1 MQANKKLTR
10 KEKKKQRAALVE
22 SESDNEATELSGGIG
37 GGLALGDHF
46 TVSLQ
51 AKTAAQKQNL
61 ENALDIKV
69 DNFSIAAQGKELFTN
84 ASLTIAA
91 GRRYGLVGPNGMGKT
106 TLLKHIANRKLD
118 IPSNIDI
125 LYCEQEIEV
134 DEKSAIDVVILAD
147 VKRKKLLDEERQ
159 LMEKVSDGDLSV
171 NERLQEVCDEL
182 RAIGADA
189 AEPRARRIL
198 AGLGFNAEMQSRP
211 SNQFSGGW
219 RMRISL
225 ARALFLEPTL
235 LLLDEPT
242 NHLDLNAVIWLDNY
256 LQNWKKT
263 LLVVSHDQSFLDS
276 ICTDIIHLD
285 QQKLYY
291 YKGNYSQFKKM
302 FGQKR
307 KELEKEYEKQQK
319 QLRDLKIS
327 GKSNKQALEK
337 VAKGKQA
344 KQKKDNKIDDFYNEE
359 NKMNLI
365 QRPKDYVVKFRF
377 PDPPAL
383 NPPIL
388 GAHDVSFGFPGRPM
402 LFENVNF
409 GIDLSSRIAIV
420 GPNGVGKS
428 TFLKLLLGDLEPTR
442 GEIRKN
448 HRLRIGRF
456 DQHSSEHLNNDESPV
471 EYLRRLFNLSY
482 QDARKNLGVVGLA
495 SHAHTIQIQNLSGG
509 QKSRVALAE
518 LSLSAPDVLI
528 LVKIIVDEPTNNL
541 DIESID
547 ALADAINEFQG
558 GVLMVT
564 HDERL
569 IRETDCQLWIVEDQN
584 ICEIDAKKEMYG
596 VHDVRMDMPK
606 GKGKNATSSASAE
619 PAKGGKGGGNAI
631 KVRHI
636 LCEKLSKANEAM
648 EKLKAGEK
656 FNIVASSYSEDKARQ
671 GCTVLQGDLGWMVRG
686 SMVGP
691 FQDAAFGLPISTVDK
706 PVFTDPPV
714 KTKFDINSS
723 VNKSQI
729 MKGTGNNIAAM
740 EINTVEVGIVSVG
753 TEENPFTESSE
764 KIEELSPEGK
774 IQERLREEYVIV
786 ADAIPA
792 KFNKCNVESVS
803 TTIMIAVQ
811 HITAH
816 FEVSGK
822 GFSHVY
828 ENANVGT
835 LAAAQK
841 SKFQHLIDKNSDT
854 DAPLLN
860 SLEYLMK
867 VLPAVSLNENEVT
880 IVRLENPHPDVSS
893 ISYFLKT
900 FDTFDNDSEK
910 KSTAS
915 SVCESNQTTTALRKR
930 KRSHCSSTDYQ
941 FNVLSCANSSYLN
954 KEDSHRDT
962 DFSDSFQYQ
971 SPNGIYAITSAED
984 CRLRLFQL
992 SSYNSDFQ
1000 NEHSNDN
1007 SKAKSPTLS
1016 LLKRI
1021 SCASGS
1027 VERSTLFAYTCRHDP
1042 IFLKDCTGETRAAF
1056 KAINDK
1062 DELAPAL
1069 SLVFTN
1075 DGRNIYAG
1083 FKKCIRQFDL
1093 ERPGCQT
1100 SSITTW
1106 SKETGGQQGLISCF
1120 TMPSDANGIF
1130 FAGSYDG
1137 TVALYDNRL
1146 KEPQVVFVANQR
1158 GITHMMMTSSGY
1170 YLFTGGRCDCEIC
1183 CWDVRIMPKKMK
1195 VLKRPADTP
1204 QRIYFDID
1212 HFDKFIISGSSTGH
1226 VIIWNLDEFNGN
1238 NCFDYHCSILKHT
1251 LTFRASSSLI
1261 NGISLNPLHPFLLTS
1276 SGLRI
1281 PPLIDMNTNVPDEI
1295 VTKYFKS
1302 DNALTMWPSLRLF
1315 PWLSL
1320 EFSAA
1325 FIQPLRT
1332 IFLLSA
1338 WHLKISYVIRDEVE
1352 PRHRSGVNSMQF
1364 DSSLQRLYTAGRD
1377 SVIRIWNSR
1386 LDRSS
1391 RSIYWFYGT
1400 SYGLVISASSDTTV
1414 KVWNAHKG
1422 FCMSTLRTHKD
1433 YVKALAYAKDKEQ
1446 VASAGLDRSIFLWDV
1461 NTLTALTA
1469 SNNTITTS
1477 SLNGSKDSIYSLAMN
1492 PSGTV
1497 IVSGSAE
1504 KVLRVWDPR
1513 TCQKSMKLRGHTDVV
1528 KAIVISRDGTHC
1540 VSAGSDA
1547 SIRLWHL
1554 GMQRSIGT
1562 IWCHTEG
1569 VWSLQTDDSFSTV
1582 YSAGRDK
1589 CVFMSNLKCTENSV
1603 LLFEEQAPVLKL
1615 LLVDH
1620 GNSIWSS
1627 TTDSSVRLWKIS
1639 AESLDN
1645 DYDVDG
1651 CNADMPLVRKPEYV
1665 IKGAPSIRQYSI
1677 LNDKRFILTRDSED
1691 NIALWDV
1698 LRARKA
1704 KDFGCQNFEQKLKE
1718 QFKMLFVPNWF
1729 SVDLKTGML
1738 QITLDEADCFSAWVS
1753 AKDAKLGNI
1762 NNVDVKSLLEHWPRA
1777 QSVQDQPE
1785 EGTGFDKRFS
1795 NGYFAVPE
1803 KHCLFLHSET
1813 SGRALF
1819 RLACRDAGGENE
1831 SALLND
1837 VLPQWA
1843 VDIVVNKAMPKYN
1856 KIPFYLFPHPSFN
1869 LKVYKRD
1876 RLSASDM
1883 LQVRKVI
1890 EHVYEKILST
1900 AVSTENS
1907 MNANSE
1913 KSPGAQSQPSSTPA
1927 VLPSN
1932 LEEKIELY
1940 CQDQRLDPNMDL
1952 RTIKYFIWKQGGDL
1966 VLYYKAL
1973 SVMFAKTN
1981 AFKLTTFSEN
1991 YLKTTLMEFIKCRQL
2006 SH

>member
-1 MQANKKLTR
+1 
-10 KEKKKQRAALVE
+10 
-22 SESDNEATELSGGIG
+22 
-37 GGLALGDHF
+37 
-46 TVSLQ
+46 
-51 AKTAAQKQNL
+51 
-61 ENALDIKV
+61 
-69 DNFSIAAQGKELFTN
+69 LF
-84 ASLTIAA
+84 
-91 GRRYGLVGPNGMGKT
+91 V
-106 TLLKHIANRKLD
+106 
-118 IPSNIDI
+118 
-125 LYCEQEIEV
+125 
-134 DEKSAIDVVILAD
+134 
-147 VKRKKLLDEERQ
+147 
-159 LMEKVSDGDLSV
+159 
-171 NERLQEVCDEL
+171 
-182 RAIGADA
+182 
-189 AEPRARRIL
+189 
-198 AGLGFNAEMQSRP
+198 
-211 SNQFSGGW
+211 
-219 RMRISL
+219 
-225 ARALFLEPTL
+225 
-235 LLLDEPT
+235 
-242 NHLDLNAVIWLDNY
+242 
-256 LQNWKKT
+256 
-263 LLVVSHDQSFLDS
+263 
-276 ICTDIIHLD
+276 
-285 QQKLYY
+285 
-291 YKGNYSQFKKM
+291 
-302 FGQKR
+302 
-307 KELEKEYEKQQK
+307 
-319 QLRDLKIS
+319 
-327 GKSNKQALEK
+327 
-337 VAKGKQA
+337 
-344 KQKKDNKIDDFYNEE
+344 
-359 NKMNLI
+359 
-365 QRPKDYVVKFRF
+365 
-377 PDPPAL
+377 
-383 NPPIL
+383 
-388 GAHDVSFGFPGRPM
+388 
-402 LFENVNF
+402 
-409 GIDLSSRIAIV
+409 
-420 GPNGVGKS
+420 
-428 TFLKLLLGDLEPTR
+428 
-442 GEIRKN
+442 
-448 HRLRIGRF
+448 
-456 DQHSSEHLNNDESPV
+456 
-471 EYLRRLFNLSY
+471 
-482 QDARKNLGVVGLA
+482 
-495 SHAHTIQIQNLSGG
+495 
-509 QKSRVALAE
+509 
-518 LSLSAPDVLI
+518 
-528 LVKIIVDEPTNNL
+528 
-541 DIESID
+541 
-547 ALADAINEFQG
+547 
-558 GVLMVT
+558 
-564 HDERL
+564 
-569 IRETDCQLWIVEDQN
+569 
-584 ICEIDAKKEMYG
+584 
-596 VHDVRMDMPK
+596 
-606 GKGKNATSSASAE
+606 
-619 PAKGGKGGGNAI
+619 
-631 KVRHI
+631 
-636 LCEKLSKANEAM
+636 
-648 EKLKAGEK
+648 
-656 FNIVASSYSEDKARQ
+656 
-671 GCTVLQGDLGWMVRG
+671 
-686 SMVGP
+686 
-691 FQDAAFGLPISTVDK
+691 
-706 PVFTDPPV
+706 
-714 KTKFDINSS
+714 
-723 VNKSQI
+723 
-729 MKGTGNNIAAM
+729 AM
-740 EINTVEVGIVSVG
+740 EINTVEFGIVSVG

-764 KIEELSPEGK
+764 KIEELSPEGE
-774 IQERLREEYVIV
+774 IQEGLKEEYVIV

-803 TTIMIAVQ
+803 TSIMIAMQ

-816 FEVSGK
+816 FDVSGK
-822 GFSHVY
+822 GFSHVS

-835 LAAAQK
+835 LAVAQK
-841 SKFQHLIDKNSDT
+841 SKFKHLIDKNSDT
-854 DAPLLN
+854 N
-860 SLEYLMK
+860 
-867 VLPAVSLNENEVT
+867 AVFSAHPEQSRIFNEST
-880 IVRLENPHPDVSS
+880 SSRVSERKRS
-893 ISYFLKT
+893 NCSNSYFLKT
-900 FDTFDNDSEK
+900 FDIFDNDSEK

-930 KRSHCSSTDYQ
+930 KRYSELQRSHCSSTDNQ

-962 DFSDSFQYQ
+962 DFSDSFQYHEYGEIKAAPRLVYSEKKEFNIERDGGRFNNFCKGCKW

-1000 NEHSNDN
+1000 NEHSNDD

-1016 LLKRI
+1016 LSKRI
-1021 SCASGS
+1021 SCGDCIYDFCWSPVCSASGS
-1027 VERSTLFAYTCRHDP
+1027 VERATLFAYTCRHDP

-1062 DELAPAL
+1062 DELASAL

-1075 DGRNIYAG
+1075 DGRNMYAG

-1100 SSITTW
+1100 SSIATW
-1106 SKETGGQQGLISCF
+1106 CMAKFCKNGLISCF

-1158 GITHMMMTSSGY
+1158 GITHMMMTSSGN

-1183 CWDVRIMPKKMK
+1183 CWDVRIMPKKIK

-1212 HFDKFIISGSSTGH
+1212 HFDKFIVSGSSTGH
-1226 VIIWNLDEFNGN
+1226 VIIWNLDEFNAN
-1238 NCFDYHCSILKHT
+1238 NRFDHCSILKHT

-1281 PPLIDMNTNVPDEI
+1281 PPIIDMNTNVPDEI

-1302 DNALTMWPSLRLF
+1302 DNALNMWPSLRLF
-1315 PWLSL
+1315 TWLSVL
-1320 EFSAA
+1320 FSCVFFTLSEFEDSYKYKGFFAS
-1325 FIQPLRT
+1325 
-1332 IFLLSA
+1332 FLLLLACAKKRVEFAFSMKNVLVKMNYSQKA
-1338 WHLKISYVIRDEVE
+1338 VSGSMKKKIQISYVIRDEVE

-1386 LDRSS
+1386 LDRDPYIGSMEHHTDWVNDVLLCCNG
-1391 RSIYWFYGT
+1391 RH
-1400 SYGLVISASSDTTV
+1400 LISASSDTTV

-1620 GNSIWSS
+1620 GTSIWSS

-1762 NNVDVKSLLEHWPRA
+1762 NNVDVKLNFGGLLLQALLEHWPRA

-1795 NGYFAVPE
+1795 NGYFAVPG
-1803 KHCLFLHSET
+1803 HTPLIFCET

-1843 VDIVVNKAMPKYN
+1843 IDIVVNKAMPKYN

-1913 KSPGAQSQPSSTPA
+1913 KNPGAQSQPSSTPA

-1966 VLYYKAL
+1966 VLYYKA
-1973 SVMFAKTN
+1973 VK
-1981 AFKLTTFSEN
+1981 
-1991 YLKTTLMEFIKCRQL
+1991 
-2006 SH
+2006 

>member
-1 MQANKKLTR
+1 M
-10 KEKKKQRAALVE
+10 
-22 SESDNEATELSGGIG
+22 
-37 GGLALGDHF
+37 
-46 TVSLQ
+46 
-51 AKTAAQKQNL
+51 
-61 ENALDIKV
+61 
-69 DNFSIAAQGKELFTN
+69 
-84 ASLTIAA
+84 
-91 GRRYGLVGPNGMGKT
+91 
-106 TLLKHIANRKLD
+106 
-118 IPSNIDI
+118 
-125 LYCEQEIEV
+125 
-134 DEKSAIDVVILAD
+134 AI
-147 VKRKKLLDEERQ
+147 
-159 LMEKVSDGDLSV
+159 
-171 NERLQEVCDEL
+171 
-182 RAIGADA
+182 
-189 AEPRARRIL
+189 
-198 AGLGFNAEMQSRP
+198 
-211 SNQFSGGW
+211 
-219 RMRISL
+219 
-225 ARALFLEPTL
+225 
-235 LLLDEPT
+235 
-242 NHLDLNAVIWLDNY
+242 
-256 LQNWKKT
+256 
-263 LLVVSHDQSFLDS
+263 
-276 ICTDIIHLD
+276 
-285 QQKLYY
+285 
-291 YKGNYSQFKKM
+291 
-302 FGQKR
+302 
-307 KELEKEYEKQQK
+307 
-319 QLRDLKIS
+319 LKI
-327 GKSNKQALEK
+327 
-337 VAKGKQA
+337 
-344 KQKKDNKIDDFYNEE
+344 
-359 NKMNLI
+359 
-365 QRPKDYVVKFRF
+365 
-377 PDPPAL
+377 
-383 NPPIL
+383 
-388 GAHDVSFGFPGRPM
+388 
-402 LFENVNF
+402 LFAF
-409 GIDLSSRIAIV
+409 
-420 GPNGVGKS
+420 
-428 TFLKLLLGDLEPTR
+428 
-442 GEIRKN
+442 
-448 HRLRIGRF
+448 
-456 DQHSSEHLNNDESPV
+456 
-471 EYLRRLFNLSY
+471 
-482 QDARKNLGVVGLA
+482 
-495 SHAHTIQIQNLSGG
+495 
-509 QKSRVALAE
+509 
-518 LSLSAPDVLI
+518 
-528 LVKIIVDEPTNNL
+528 
-541 DIESID
+541 
-547 ALADAINEFQG
+547 
-558 GVLMVT
+558 
-564 HDERL
+564 
-569 IRETDCQLWIVEDQN
+569 
-584 ICEIDAKKEMYG
+584 
-596 VHDVRMDMPK
+596 VR
-606 GKGKNATSSASAE
+606 
-619 PAKGGKGGGNAI
+619 
-631 KVRHI
+631 
-636 LCEKLSKANEAM
+636 
-648 EKLKAGEK
+648 
-656 FNIVASSYSEDKARQ
+656 
-671 GCTVLQGDLGWMVRG
+671 
-686 SMVGP
+686 
-691 FQDAAFGLPISTVDK
+691 
-706 PVFTDPPV
+706 
-714 KTKFDINSS
+714 
-723 VNKSQI
+723 
-729 MKGTGNNIAAM
+729 
-740 EINTVEVGIVSVG
+740 
-753 TEENPFTESSE
+753 
-764 KIEELSPEGK
+764 
-774 IQERLREEYVIV
+774 
-786 ADAIPA
+786 
-792 KFNKCNVESVS
+792 
-803 TTIMIAVQ
+803 
-811 HITAH
+811 
-816 FEVSGK
+816 
-822 GFSHVY
+822 
-828 ENANVGT
+828 
-835 LAAAQK
+835 
-841 SKFQHLIDKNSDT
+841 
-854 DAPLLN
+854 
-860 SLEYLMK
+860 
-867 VLPAVSLNENEVT
+867 
-880 IVRLENPHPDVSS
+880 
-893 ISYFLKT
+893 
-900 FDTFDNDSEK
+900 
-910 KSTAS
+910 
-915 SVCESNQTTTALRKR
+915 
-930 KRSHCSSTDYQ
+930 
-941 FNVLSCANSSYLN
+941 
-954 KEDSHRDT
+954 
-962 DFSDSFQYQ
+962 

-992 SSYNSDFQ
+992 SSYNSDFH
-1000 NEHSNDN
+1000 NEHSNDD

-1021 SCASGS
+1021 SCGDCIYDFCWSPVCSASGS
-1027 VERSTLFAYTCRHDP
+1027 VERATLFAYTCRHDP

-1062 DELAPAL
+1062 
-1069 SLVFTN
+1069 
-1075 DGRNIYAG
+1075 R
-1083 FKKCIRQFDL
+1083 DL
-1093 ERPGCQT
+1093 DVRLLQSQRGVWLT
-1100 SSITTW
+1100 
-1106 SKETGGQQGLISCF
+1106 KETGGQQGLISCF

-1226 VIIWNLDEFNGN
+1226 VIIWNLDEFNAN
-1238 NCFDYHCSILKHT
+1238 NCFDHCSILKHT

-1276 SGLRI
+1276 SGFRI

-1302 DNALTMWPSLRLF
+1302 DNALNMWPFREEFAFSM
-1315 PWLSL
+1315 L

-1325 FIQPLRT
+1325 FI
-1332 IFLLSA
+1332 
-1338 WHLKISYVIRDEVE
+1338 ISYVIRDEVE

-1386 LDRSS
+1386 LDRSYYLVVKIHILVLWNII
-1391 RSIYWFYGT
+1391 RTGLMMYCCVATEGT
-1400 SYGLVISASSDTTV
+1400 VSADVNRLHDTYKIISASSDTTV

-1762 NNVDVKSLLEHWPRA
+1762 NNVDVKLNFGGLLLQALLEHWPRA

-1795 NGYFAVPE
+1795 NGYFAVPG
-1803 KHCLFLHSET
+1803 HTPLIFWCT

-1843 VDIVVNKAMPKYN
+1843 VDIVVNKAMPN
-1856 KIPFYLFPHPSFN
+1856 
-1869 LKVYKRD
+1869 D

-1966 VLYYKAL
+1966 L
-1973 SVMFAKTN
+1973 SVMFAKTK
-1981 AFKLTTFSEN
+1981 AFKLTTCSEN
-1991 YLKTTLMEFIKCRQL
+1991 YLKTLDINRV
-2006 SH
+2006 H